1 MRVLWGSF
9 LLPSFKEVKACIE
22 REKGEWNMPAQE
34 VIPLE
39 KKVENHEERIKALE
53 DYQLAQEKMNQE
65 IRNKL
70 TETENTV
77 LKESGKQQE
86 MTQKLLDHVLEEDK
100 EDRKTSRDRKTYSQQ
115 QFWKVAGLIC
125 GSGSVLYLLLENLLT
140 K

>member
-1 MRVLWGSF
+1 
-9 LLPSFKEVKACIE
+9 
-22 REKGEWNMPAQE
+22 MPTQE
-34 VIPLE
+34 VPTTMEE
-39 KKVENHEERIKALE
+39 KVDNHEIRIKALE
-53 DYQLAQEKMNQE
+53 DYKQEQEKLNQE
-65 IRNKL
+65 IKTQL
-70 TETENTV
+70 LATENTV